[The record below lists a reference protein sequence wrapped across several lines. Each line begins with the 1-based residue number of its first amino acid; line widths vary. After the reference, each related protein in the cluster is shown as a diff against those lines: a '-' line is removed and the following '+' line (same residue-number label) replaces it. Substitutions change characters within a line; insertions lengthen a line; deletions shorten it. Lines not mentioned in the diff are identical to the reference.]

1 MREFLEKRKK
11 YAWYTCRGG
20 SGRQGTDARRLH
32 KEAGAQLF
40 EFAVILPVLIALA
53 IGILDFANAF
63 TIRQKLNNA
72 AREAARLG
80 AAQSPADLT
89 QINPASVQVIR
100 DDVVTYLNNAN
111 VDTTF
116 ISSTS
121 NKSGCCTWTYY
132 SSGTNGLEVERQVA
146 VPATGGGIIPSTRIT
161 INYPYNWTF
170 GFNRIIG
177 FLVPGATYAGT
188 IVITTDA
195 TMQNLN

>member
-1 MREFLEKRKK
+1 MAERRRNLRDTAE
-11 YAWYTCRGG
+11 RGD
-20 SGRQGTDARRLH
+20 SRQSVGKCLLR

-40 EFAVILPVLIALA
+40 EFAVMLPILLVLA
-53 IGILDFANAF
+53 IGVLDFATAF
-63 TIRQKLNNA
+63 NIRQKLNNA

-80 AAQSPADLT
+80 ASQSPADLT
-89 QINPASVQVIR
+89 QTNPASVQVIR

-111 VDTTF
+111 VDTTS

-132 SSGTNGLEVERQVA
+132 SSGTNGLQVERQVA
-146 VPATGGGIIPSTRIT
+146 IPATGGGIIPSTRIT
-161 INYPYNWTF
+161 INFPYNWTF

-177 FLVPGATYAGT
+177 LLVPGATYAGT

>member
-1 MREFLEKRKK
+1 MAERAKELR
-11 YAWYTCRGG
+11 
-20 SGRQGTDARRLH
+20 DIARRSSSRQCVGKRLLR

-40 EFAVILPVLIALA
+40 EFAVILPVLLVLS
-53 IGILDFANAF
+53 IGVLDFANAF
-63 TIRQKLNNA
+63 NIRQKLNNA

-80 AAQSPADLT
+80 ASQSPADLT
-89 QINPASVQVIR
+89 QTNPASVQVIR
-100 DDVVTYLNNAN
+100 EDVVTYLSNAN

-116 ISSTS
+116 ISATST
-121 NKSGCCTWTYY
+121 KSGCCTWTYY
-132 SSGTNGLEVERQVA
+132 SSGTNGLQVERQVA

-170 GFNRIIG
+170 GFDRVIG
-177 FLVPGATYAGT
+177 FLVPGASYAGT